1 MIEHGSGPNDVTVM
15 NMNTWKQEWAS
26 IETQK
31 IQCIWTDR
39 LGKTVKTQSDT
50 TGVASDQG
58 LHCLPFVHQSLDRLK
73 GSKMQLFKF

>member
-31 IQCIWTDR
+31 SMYLDR
-39 LGKTVKTQSDT
+39 QAWEKCRPRSDT
-50 TGVASDQG
+50 TGVASDLG
-58 LHCLPFVHQSLDRLK
+58 LHCLPLVHQFLDRLK